1 MALER
6 EVWVRNLPTG
16 WAWESAYI
24 QELSPAHRPMGTQK
38 PRILPWLISQLNQG
52 QLEGVAW
59 LDEGHT
65 RFRIPWKHGLRQDAQ
80 QEDFGIFQVR
90 ARRARRTPRGRGRG
104 MGSARPR
111 GPRLFWQVGVDGVR
125 TGRGEVSTT
134 RRWASDS
141 REDWSRQVPGIEPGK

>member
-80 QEDFGIFQVR
+80 QEDFGISQVR
-90 ARRARRTPRGRGRG
+90 ARRARGLQGDGAEGWDQLDRAAHAYSGRWGWMELELGGAKLVRRADGRLTAVRIG
-104 MGSARPR
+104 AARS
-111 GPRLFWQVGVDGVR
+111 Q
-125 TGRGEVSTT
+125 E
-134 RRWASDS
+134 
-141 REDWSRQVPGIEPGK
+141 